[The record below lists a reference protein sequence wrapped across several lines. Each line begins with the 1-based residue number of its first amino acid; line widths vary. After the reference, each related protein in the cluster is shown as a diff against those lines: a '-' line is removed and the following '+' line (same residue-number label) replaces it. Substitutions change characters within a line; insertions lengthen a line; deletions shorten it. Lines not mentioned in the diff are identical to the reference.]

1 MVFFTRYDK
10 NIIIEWAKERLKTGF
25 SVNDKKKIKQNTAKN
40 LSGFLLEL

>member
-25 SVNDKKKIKQNTAKN
+25 SVNDKKKSNKTLQKI
-40 LSGFLLEL
+40 